1 MKKQKFKLEVTM
13 IVEVEIDQE
22 DEIVKEYEST
32 DELLSDI
39 VSYRFSPVLPVMQ
52 FGVKASFEE
61 ITFEILEHG
70 VCLV

>member
-13 IVEVEIDQE
+13 LIEVEIDQAN
-22 DEIVKEYEST
+22 DIVTEYDSM

-39 VSYRFSPVLPVMQ
+39 VSYRFSAVLPVMSA
-52 FGVKASFEE
+52 VKTDFQET
-61 ITFEILEHG
+61 TFQILEHG